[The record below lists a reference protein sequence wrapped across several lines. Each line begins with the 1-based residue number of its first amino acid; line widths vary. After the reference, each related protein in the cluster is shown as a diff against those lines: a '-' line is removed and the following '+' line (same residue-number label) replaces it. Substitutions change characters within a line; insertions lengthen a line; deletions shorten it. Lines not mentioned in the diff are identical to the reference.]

1 MARQRP
7 VKNLSKVDRGIR
19 GVIGVLLFALAL
31 NSEEMVGWNI
41 ASSFLA
47 IYLLL
52 TTFFSWDP
60 IYALLK
66 FRTLPREEARRE
78 EEEGYLADRQQI
90 DIGKNLQE
98 RERHR
103 PF

>member
-1 MARQRP
+1 MPAQRP
-7 VKNLSKVDRGIR
+7 VKNVSKVDRGIR
-19 GVIGVLLFALAL
+19 GVIGVLLFAMAL
-31 NSEEMVGWNI
+31 NSEQMVGWNI
-41 ASSFLA
+41 AASFLA

-66 FRTLPREEARRE
+66 FRTLAKEEAGRE
-78 EEEGYLADRQQI
+78 EEEGYLADKRQI
-90 DIGKNLQE
+90 ERGKMLQE

-103 PF
+103 P